1 MKNDSLIWKQL
12 ISGWNLPRN
21 RGLVVVERRSAALI
35 LSLISM
41 LFLPSQFAMG
51 QDEAATKVFDGVISE
66 ELIEEPKEVV
76 DQEPN
81 VEQDAQPKV
90 STNNELSESSEDSKA
105 AVAAAAN
112 STTSQAPKSETRE
125 SEAPD
130 NRTTA
135 EKLEELKEEVL
146 AVNRD
151 LFVLE
156 EDLLFPASTQLATY
170 FSVDIGYFFSLDN
183 IKLKIDDKQVSHFFF
198 TEKDVDA
205 LYRGAI
211 QKVYLGNVSTGEHEI
226 VAVLI
231 GHGPRK
237 REYKV
242 AVSAKF
248 EKTTDAKAIEIQLRD
263 NTGKLQPKL
272 SVVEW

>member
-1 MKNDSLIWKQL
+1 MKNSSLIWKQFL
-12 ISGWNLPRN
+12 NRWKSLYDDALAISELN
-21 RGLVVVERRSAALI
+21 RIALLSSLFVTMLV
-35 LSLISM
+35 
-41 LFLPSQFAMG
+41 PSQYAFS
-51 QDEAATKVFDGVISE
+51 QDDAPTKVFDMVVD
-66 ELIEEPKEVV
+66 EPKEEAKEQLEAVNAG
-76 DQEPN
+76 EESLG
-81 VEQDAQPKV
+81 VEQNASV
-90 STNNELSESSEDSKA
+90 TSELREASERSPTQTPEAETKEPEIKKPDS
-105 AVAAAAN
+105 
-112 STTSQAPKSETRE
+112 
-125 SEAPD
+125 
-130 NRTTA
+130 RTTA
-135 EKLEELKEEVL
+135 EKLEDLKEEVL

-151 LFVLE
+151 LFILE

-183 IKLKIDDKQVSHFFF
+183 IKVKIDDKQVSHFLY
-198 TEKDVDA
+198 TEKDVNA

-248 EKTTDAKAIEIQLRD
+248 EKTTEAKAIEIQLRD
-263 NTGKLQPKL
+263 DTGKLQPKL
-272 SVVEW
+272 NVVEW